1 MMHSQEEWKEK
12 QAYLDLLERAS
23 PPQFDDD
30 KRFKMAMRD
39 SETFYIPVGT
49 RTGREAQAASSPPR
63 PPSC

>member
-49 RTGREAQAASSPPR
+49 RTGRDGPGMVMSQ
-63 PPSC
+63 